1 VGRVRGTGA
10 AKTESESQMS
20 TERDRWGLD
29 MEGDSDLLV
38 MECLFL
44 VLNFKDVG
52 NFFEASPASPHLIL
66 DPEEAKT

>member
-1 VGRVRGTGA
+1 
-10 AKTESESQMS
+10 MS

-44 VLNFKDVG
+44 VMNFKDVG
-52 NFFEASPASPHLIL
+52 NFFETSPASPHLIL